1 LKRWTDDLRKSDQI
15 ANIYRSDVEQAK
27 VLLDLL
33 RWMGERDQMVFLTD
47 RWERQVF
54 RHAILDAAI
63 EENRLI
69 VLPSRSTMCASGR
82 FDPKAFLHFLA
93 GEISR
98 SIDEGYRHLV
108 LMWEADWAAA
118 SREWSTQVAKFGSLL
133 ALARIPGGPTI
144 IAQYGAGYW
153 GEEWLASLRRSNQL
167 VLEGGAL
174 TRNFWVVS
182 TSSLRAMTATPA
194 EPQADKVQIDETD
207 HRPG

>member
-1 LKRWTDDLRKSDQI
+1 MKRWTDDLRKSDQI

-33 RWMGERDQMVFLTD
+33 RWMGERQMVFTD
-47 RWERQVF
+47 RWERQVPC
-54 RHAILDAAI
+54 HLDAPLRKIGCRAP
-63 EENRLI
+63 LD
-69 VLPSRSTMCASGR
+69 PPCARR
-82 FDPKAFLHFLA
+82 FDPKAFS
-93 GEISR
+93 ISSPAR
-98 SIDEGYRHLV
+98 SPAQSMRIPPPRSQ
-108 LMWEADWAAA
+108 WEADWAAA